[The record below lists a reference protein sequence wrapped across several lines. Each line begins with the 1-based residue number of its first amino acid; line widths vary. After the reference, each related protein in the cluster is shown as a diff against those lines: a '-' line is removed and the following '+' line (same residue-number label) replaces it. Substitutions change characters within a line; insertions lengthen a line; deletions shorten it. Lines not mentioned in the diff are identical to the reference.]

1 MGRIFSGQIR
11 PRLCEI
17 PPRKGKL
24 SMMSFLR
31 PLFSARSKECSVPL

>member
-17 PPRKGKL
+17 PPRKGEFIFIL
-24 SMMSFLR
+24 LR
-31 PLFSARSKECSVPL
+31 QLFSAHLKECS